1 MDEDFKVKLPT
12 SKITAQSANNK
23 VDCVDTSAGTRAYP
37 ASVYG
42 LATAAGVGVESTKV
56 GKSER
61 TAEAT
66 TQRAALPACVRP
78 NEKGGFVLNAVP
90 APMGVPSIASRPC
103 RAMRT

>member
-1 MDEDFKVKLPT
+1 MLYCCGAD
-12 SKITAQSANNK
+12 A
-23 VDCVDTSAGTRAYP
+23 RAYP

-42 LATAAGVGVESTKV
+42 LATSAGVGVASINV

-66 TQRAALPACVRP
+66 TQRAALPACERP

-90 APMGVPSIASRPC
+90 APMGVPSIASSPW